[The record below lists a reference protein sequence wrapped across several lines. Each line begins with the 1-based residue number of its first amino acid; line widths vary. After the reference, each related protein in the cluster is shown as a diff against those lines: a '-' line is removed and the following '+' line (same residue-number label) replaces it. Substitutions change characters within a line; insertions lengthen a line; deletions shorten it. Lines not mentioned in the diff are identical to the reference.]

1 MLPRL
6 EGNLRGPVVAKIV
19 AFCVWDAAA
28 YLMLFAGSV
37 AAWEAR
43 GAAAGAADDTDEEP
57 EAETAVE
64 PEPEAADADAVDVKA

>member
-6 EGNLRGPVVAKIV
+6 EGDPRGPVIAKLV

-57 EAETAVE
+57 EADAEA
-64 PEPEAADADAVDVKA
+64 EPEASDVDAVDAKA

>member
-6 EGNLRGPVVAKIV
+6 EGAPRGPVIAKLV

-28 YLMLFAGSV
+28 YLMLFAGST

-43 GAAAGAADDTDEEP
+43 GAAAGARGGEGESEDED
-57 EAETAVE
+57 EAEEREV
-64 PEPEAADADAVDVKA
+64 AASKA

>member
-6 EGNLRGPVVAKIV
+6 EGSLRGPFVAQFV

-28 YLMLFAGSV
+28 YLMLFAGSA

-57 EAETAVE
+57 EADAEA
-64 PEPEAADADAVDVKA
+64 EPEASDVDAVDAKA

>member
-6 EGNLRGPVVAKIV
+6 EGDPRGPVIAKLV

-28 YLMLFAGSV
+28 YLMLFAGSA

-43 GAAAGAADDTDEEP
+43 GAAAEVQGGEGDSEDEDEAGEREVAAS
-57 EAETAVE
+57 
-64 PEPEAADADAVDVKA
+64 KA